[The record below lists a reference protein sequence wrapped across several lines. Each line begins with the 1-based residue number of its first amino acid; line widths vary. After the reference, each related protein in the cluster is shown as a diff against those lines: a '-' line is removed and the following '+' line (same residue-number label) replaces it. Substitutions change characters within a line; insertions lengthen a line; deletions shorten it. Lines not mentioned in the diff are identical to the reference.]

1 MSALS
6 LTSGCAARAGGER
19 ADGEAATA
27 GEVGDERDASVAAG
41 EGGSG
46 EGGSAESLDGAALGA
61 GGETADVEGALLI
74 ALGSVTP
81 RETLSRSSVDG
92 RFMENLGLTVWA
104 GCWATTGELF
114 GFATSANPSLADS
127 LRSSASSAA
136 DILGSQPAAR
146 GGCALL
152 SLPRHPPVSVASPL
166 AFWVDRLGAS
176 AFGVVCRRAPRTP
189 PPLTRGG
196 VIGVDDVAS
205 TRRPSH
211 APPSAGAHGPH
222 TRMRAPPP
230 PPSHA
235 RQRASPQS

>member
-1 MSALS
+1 MSTTFSRSCIAAIALAFARDPEEEMSALS

-92 RFMENLGLTVWA
+92 RFMENVGLTVWA

-152 SLPRHPPVSVASPL
+152 SLCHVIRLCRSHLLLPFGSIV
-166 AFWVDRLGAS
+166 WV
-176 AFGVVCRRAPRTP
+176 RAPSA
-189 PPLTRGG
+189 LSVGG
-196 VIGVDDVAS
+196 RLAPH
-205 TRRPSH
+205 RPSL
-211 APPSAGAHGPH
+211 AGAL
-222 TRMRAPPP
+222 
-230 PPSHA
+230 
-235 RQRASPQS
+235 